1 MITTVLLMIFC
12 FAVVYGAV
20 CDVTTYKIPN
30 AVSYGLVL
38 LFFPYAWANW
48 GTLPVLLHVGIGVL
62 VFVMCLVFWQLR
74 WLGGGDVKFVGAIA
88 LWMGPDKILVFLILL
103 TVASAIFIAML
114 KFLYQWNAW
123 FQGSLLPNFVKQ
135 LLTKSAERAIPYG
148 LPAAISALICT
159 FVVGA
164 SAVSNT

>member
-20 CDVTTYKIPN
+20 CDVTTFKIPN

-38 LFFPYAWANW
+38 LFVAYAAATW
-48 GTLPVLLHVGIGVL
+48 GSLPIWLHVGTGLV
-62 VFVMCLVFWQLR
+62 VFVICIVFWQLR

-88 LWMGPDKILVFLILL
+88 LWMGPDNILMFLILL
-103 TVASAIFIAML
+103 TVTSALFIVIL
-114 KFLYQWNAW
+114 KTLYQWNPW
-123 FQGSLLPNFVKQ
+123 FQASALPSFVKQ

-148 LPAAISALICT
+148 LPAAISAIICT
-159 FVVGA
+159 FVLGR
-164 SAVSNT
+164 

>member
-1 MITTVLLMIFC
+1 MITTALLMIFC
-12 FAVVYGAV
+12 FAVVYGAI

-30 AVSYGLVL
+30 SVSYGLVG
-38 LFFPYAWANW
+38 LFIPYALANW

-88 LWMGPDKILVFLILL
+88 LWVGPEKILIFVVLL
-103 TVASAIFIAML
+103 TLAAVGFIAIL
-114 KFLYQWNAW
+114 KFLYQWNPW
-123 FQGSLLPNFVKQ
+123 FQGSKLPAFVKQ

-148 LPAAISALICT
+148 LPAAISAIISM
-159 FVVGA
+159 FFIGM
-164 SAVSNT
+164 